1 MTARQTDRLPLDG
14 VRVVDMTW
22 VWAGPYLGS
31 LLGMLGAEVIK
42 VESRSRPDFFRRFVV
57 WPLAD
62 AEPEELGPNEGMM
75 FNTVNLSKLG
85 VALNLVRPEGIDLIK
100 RLVAVSDVVIE
111 NMRAGILKRMGLDY
125 EALRAVNPRIILL
138 SSSARGGAGPEAHYA
153 GYASVHHAVGGGT
166 YITGYPDGPQGY
178 AIGDVDLMNATAG
191 AFAVIAALYHRE
203 ETGEGQFIDLSQCE
217 GVTSL
222 IGEVLLDYQMT
233 GRIPG
238 RKGNSD
244 ELMAPHNVYPCWGVD
259 RWLAIAVETDEEF
272 AALAR
277 VMEKP
282 ELAAD
287 PRFATAAARK
297 RNEDEIDAIIS
308 EWTLLRDRDLMA
320 RQLGEAG
327 VAAAPSRDAQDLM
340 RDPHLRARGVFV
352 ELDHPETGPRD
363 FVGLPW
369 QMPDCE
375 PALKRSPLLGEH
387 NDYVFGQLL
396 GLDEAE
402 IARLKESGIIE

>member
-1 MTARQTDRLPLDG
+1 
-14 VRVVDMTW
+14 
-22 VWAGPYLGS
+22 
-31 LLGMLGAEVIK
+31 
-42 VESRSRPDFFRRFVV
+42 
-57 WPLAD
+57 
-62 AEPEELGPNEGMM
+62 
-75 FNTVNLSKLG
+75 
-85 VALNLVRPEGIDLIK
+85 
-100 RLVAVSDVVIE
+100 
-111 NMRAGILKRMGLDY
+111 
-125 EALRAVNPRIILL
+125 
-138 SSSARGGAGPEAHYA
+138 
-153 GYASVHHAVGGGT
+153 
-166 YITGYPDGPQGY
+166 
-178 AIGDVDLMNATAG
+178 
-191 AFAVIAALYHRE
+191 
-203 ETGEGQFIDLSQCE
+203 
-217 GVTSL
+217 
-222 IGEVLLDYQMT
+222 MT

-287 PRFATAAARK
+287 PCFATAAARK
-297 RNEDEIDAIIS
+297 RNEVELDAIIS
-308 EWTLLRDRDLMA
+308 EWTRPRDRDLMA

-327 VAAAPSRDAQDLM
+327 VAAAPSRDAQDLFH
-340 RDPHLRARGVFV
+340 DPHLRARGVFV

-387 NDYVFGQLL
+387 NDYVFGELL